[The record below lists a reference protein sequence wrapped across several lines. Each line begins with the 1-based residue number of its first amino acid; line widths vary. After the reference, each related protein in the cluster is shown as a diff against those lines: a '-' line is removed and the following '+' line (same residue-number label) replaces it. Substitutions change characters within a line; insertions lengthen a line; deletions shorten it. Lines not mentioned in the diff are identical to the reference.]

1 MLMKVTEN
9 IHAFLWLDPRVNNA
23 NTYFIRGAKN
33 ILIDPGH
40 YHLLGYVRDHLSK
53 LSLTTED
60 IDLVIVTHAHPD
72 HIEGVQAFS
81 VPSTLI
87 ALHPVELEFIKSV
100 APHYGPS
107 PDISGFEPQV
117 LLREG
122 ELRVGDMSFQ
132 VIHTPGHSPGSIC
145 IYWPEKKALFCGD
158 VVFQQGLGRTDLPG
172 GNGGQLKESIRR
184 LGQLDVEYLFPGHGD
199 IIAGRE
205 SVQRNFED
213 VETMWF
219 GYI

>member
-1 MLMKVTEN
+1 MKVTEN
-9 IHAFLWLDPRVNNA
+9 IYAFLWQDPRVNNA
-23 NTYFIRGAKN
+23 NTYLVRGAEN

-40 YHLLGYVRDHLSK
+40 YHLFGYVRDHLSR

-60 IDLVIVTHAHPD
+60 IDLVVVTHAHPD
-72 HIEGVQAFS
+72 HMEGIEAFS
-81 VPSTLI
+81 GSSTLI
-87 ALHPVELEFIKSV
+87 ALNPVELEFIESV
-100 APHYGPS
+100 APHYGS
-107 PDISGFEPQV
+107 SMGISGFEPQV
-117 LLREG
+117 LLKEG
-122 ELRVGDMSFQ
+122 DLEVGDMSFR
-132 VIHTPGHSPGSIC
+132 VIHTPGHSPGSIS
-145 IYWPEKKALFCGD
+145 IYWPGKKALFCGD

-199 IIAGRE
+199 IVAGRE
-205 SVQRNFED
+205 SVRRNFTD

>member
-9 IHAFLWLDPRVNNA
+9 IYAFLWRDPRANNA
-23 NTYFIRGAKN
+23 NSYLIRGTRN

-40 YHLLGYVRDHLSK
+40 YHLFGHVRDHLSR

-60 IDLVIVTHAHPD
+60 IDLVIVTHGHPD
-72 HIEGVQAFS
+72 HLEGIQAFS
-81 VPSTLI
+81 GSSALI
-87 ALHPVELEFIKSV
+87 SLHPIELEFINSV
-100 APHYGPS
+100 APHYGS
-107 PDISGFEPQV
+107 KGGISQFEPQV
-117 LLREG
+117 LLKEG
-122 ELRVGDMSFQ
+122 QLRVEDMSFE

-172 GNGGQLKESIRR
+172 GNGGQLKESVRR
-184 LGQLDVEYLFPGHGD
+184 LAQFDVEYLFPGHGD
-199 IIAGRE
+199 IVGGRE
-205 SVQRNFED
+205 SVQKNFSD